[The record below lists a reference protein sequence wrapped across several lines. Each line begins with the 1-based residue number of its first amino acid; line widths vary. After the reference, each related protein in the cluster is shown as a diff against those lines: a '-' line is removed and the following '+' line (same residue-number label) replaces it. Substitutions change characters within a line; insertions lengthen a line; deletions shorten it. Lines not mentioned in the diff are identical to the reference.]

1 MKRCLQSGPAGP
13 QSKPILCS
21 GPLANPFASARLYG
35 SVLAP
40 GPKGL
45 SVCTISVPVGLSPKG
60 RSEATALGSKDSP
73 TGLQGFPLSAEA
85 GGRSQ
90 IMNTP
95 LDSPSI
101 DLQAEGLT
109 RSVRASSLEI
119 APPIPQ
125 KGPCHF
131 EAAMVF

>member
-1 MKRCLQSGPAGP
+1 MTGTPAKP
-13 QSKPILCS
+13 VSKAARRAAVQAILRS

-40 GPKGL
+40 DPKGL

-60 RSEATALGSKDSP
+60 RSEATALGTKDSP

-85 GGRSQ
+85 EGRSQ

-101 DLQAEGLT
+101 DLQAEGPAEH
-109 RSVRASSLEI
+109 SGE
-119 APPIPQ
+119 Q
-125 KGPCHF
+125 
-131 EAAMVF
+131 